1 MAKNKYNKTCRFC
14 DDQIPYVDYKN
25 LKHLRPGTTKYSKI
39 VPKYYSGVCLRHQK
53 MLAKAI
59 KRARFMALTPFIR

>member
-1 MAKNKYNKTCRFC
+1 MARNKYNKQCEFC
-14 DDQIPYVDYKN
+14 DSKVAYVDYKN
-25 LKHLRPGTTKYSKI
+25 IKAITPFTTKYSKI

-59 KRARFMALTPFIR
+59 KRARFMALIPFVK

>member
-1 MAKNKYNKTCRFC
+1 MAKNKYNKSCIFC
-14 DDQIPYVDYKN
+14 EDGVAYVDYKN
-25 LKHLRPGTTKYSKI
+25 LKALHPYTTKYSKI

-59 KRARFMALTPFIR
+59 KRSRFMALIPYVK